1 MPDPRNDIFGDQAGH
16 AAGNH
21 PFVRSFLLLVL
32 VLPLLLIPSTGD
44 GTADEPPRTLQLNY
58 QEFSLNDAVAHG
70 GRPVIFLVSPDQTV
84 IRRAGE
90 VVTIDYHNRE
100 VIREET
106 ERSVLVRYPLVSPEL
121 ARNNDADL
129 ADAIMTRLGSYRIMR
144 TQGSQRMHGLNAVE
158 YQIWFGL
165 GLTAARTAAPMNYA
179 YFGQSFAER
188 RVRCLASDKVAHYAA
203 LASMAESRRDLVRAN
218 PLLLQM
224 DLVNLIRPLDGL
236 PLRLEE
242 QDGTILRFLAVQAL
256 R

>member
-1 MPDPRNDIFGDQAGH
+1 M
-16 AAGNH
+16 GNH

-32 VLPLLLIPSTGD
+32 VLPLLLISSTRD
-44 GTADEPPRTLQLNY
+44 GTADEPSRTLQLNY
-58 QEFSLNDAVAHG
+58 HEFSLKDTVAHG
-70 GRPVIFLVSPDQTV
+70 GRPVVFLVSPDQTV

-165 GLTAARTAAPMNYA
+165 GLTAARTAAPMNYT
-179 YFGQSFAER
+179 YFGQSFAEH
-188 RVRCLASDKVAHYAA
+188 RVLCLASDKVAHYAA

-224 DLVNLIRPLDGL
+224 DLVNLIRPLGGL
-236 PLRLEE
+236 PVRLEE
-242 QDGTILRFLAVQAL
+242 QDGPTLRFLDVQAQ